1 MNERIQQLAEQATAK
16 ISFRLDPNTYK
27 HIDDPDGDL
36 ERFEFDK
43 QKFAE
48 LIVRECVDIVSGT
61 AVNTPPNDLFY
72 GYNLGVNK
80 AAENIKERFG
90 IEE

>member
-1 MNERIQQLAEQATAK
+1 MNERIKELAEQAHEFAVSKYEKRLETEKSSNVFFYK
-16 ISFRLDPNTYK
+16 IK
-27 HIDDPDGDL
+27 
-36 ERFEFDK
+36 DK
-43 QKFAE
+43 QFAE